1 MNGITRYD
9 IDHAEPR
16 VVALAHP
23 SLDRLVETF
32 ATQLRR
38 DSRHDS
44 TIDTRVTTSSSDQ
57 MAPRTLR
64 LGLIVADRLISIVSV
79 DADADGCA
87 AIATLRAWQGS
98 GVDRQLLS
106 TAIERSLKLANTVPV
121 FRCDRLDPSLIGLAL
136 SCGAEV
142 TGRAP
147 VRRLAPV

>member
-1 MNGITRYD
+1 MNGIPRYD

-32 ATQLRR
+32 ATQLCR

-57 MAPRTLR
+57 LAPRTLR

-79 DADADGCA
+79 DAEGCA
-87 AIATLRAWQGS
+87 AIATLGAWQGS

-106 TAIERSLKLANTVPV
+106 TAIERSLTLANTVPV
-121 FRCDRLDPSLIGLAL
+121 FRCDRLDPSLVGLAL